1 MEIQPIV
8 VASSFKGLLWG
19 FNVRLTWETYTV
31 ALEIK
36 ALVRRSSSIQQTAFP
51 IPQHTLVDLPIKMQR
66 AVVAAIC
73 VKTWCDS

>member
-1 MEIQPIV
+1 MEVQPIV
-8 VASSFKGLLWG
+8 VASSFKG
-19 FNVRLTWETYTV
+19 RLSLEPYTV

-36 ALVRRSSSIQQTAFP
+36 VLARRNSSIQQTAFP

-73 VKTWCDS
+73 VKT

>member
-19 FNVRLTWETYTV
+19 FAVRL

-36 ALVRRSSSIQQTAFP
+36 VLARRSSSIQQTAFP

-73 VKTWCDS
+73 VKT

>member
-8 VASSFKGLLWG
+8 VASSFKGLLWR
-19 FNVRLTWETYTV
+19 FAVRL

-36 ALVRRSSSIQQTAFP
+36 VLARRNSSIQQTAFP

-73 VKTWCDS
+73 VKT

>member
-19 FNVRLTWETYTV
+19 FAVRLSLEPYTV

-36 ALVRRSSSIQQTAFP
+36 ALARRSSSIQQTAFP

-73 VKTWCDS
+73 VKT